1 MGRVKLEIKKIEN
14 TTNRQ
19 VTYSKR
25 RNGLIKKA
33 YELSVLCEID
43 VALIMFSPSG
53 KPSVFSSNN
62 KSIEDIIVRYVNLP
76 KQERGRLQNQEFL
89 QRALAKLKYESS
101 DLNSH
106 AASPM
111 NSADHQLEEIQ
122 QQLAKCKSRLEQV
135 EQRLRVYECD
145 PCEIT
150 TFGEAQYRERIF
162 EHNLNQVRQ
171 RRRFLEENCSDP
183 IRRAHS
189 ASVGGMVM
197 NGGDGQHHQFGS
209 TDGIIPNGVIE
220 NWLLPVPGDDR
231 ADSQSQIFNFLDSNA
246 LWDRVRL
253 FGIKRDGR
261 GGGSVDGM
269 GMTMM
274 MMPQLHHMQ
283 NGDELLLGGGGGD
296 PNHVIGGSTSSGGGR
311 IPRVD
316 DAHWTPPQHYAPP
329 QPQPGVDDDVSLF
342 PSTTYQRERAI
353 LEAFISQL
361 TTPPLTQP
369 DDLI

>member
-62 KSIEDIIVRYVNLP
+62 K
-76 KQERGRLQNQEFL
+76 
-89 QRALAKLKYESS
+89 
-101 DLNSH
+101 
-106 AASPM
+106 
-111 NSADHQLEEIQ
+111 
-122 QQLAKCKSRLEQV
+122 
-135 EQRLRVYECD
+135 RV
-145 PCEIT
+145 
-150 TFGEAQYRERIF
+150 
-162 EHNLNQVRQ
+162 
-171 RRRFLEENCSDP
+171 
-183 IRRAHS
+183 
-189 ASVGGMVM
+189 
-197 NGGDGQHHQFGS
+197 
-209 TDGIIPNGVIE
+209 
-220 NWLLPVPGDDR
+220 
-231 ADSQSQIFNFLDSNA
+231 DSQSQIFNFLDSNA
-246 LWDRVRL
+246 MDA
-253 FGIKRDGR
+253 R
-261 GGGSVDGM
+261 GGGSVEGM
-269 GMTMM
+269 GMTMTM

-283 NGDELLLGGGGGD
+283 NGDELMLGGGGGD
-296 PNHVIGGSTSSGGGR
+296 PNHVIGGSTSAGGGR
-311 IPRVD
+311 IPHVD
-316 DAHWTPPQHYAPP
+316 DAPWTPPHHSAPP
-329 QPQPGVDDDVSLF
+329 QPQPGADDDVSLF

>member
-62 KSIEDIIVRYVNLP
+62 KRYICTTRYAYLLN
-76 KQERGRLQNQEFL
+76 RNRFL

-145 PCEIT
+145 PCEII

-246 LWDRVRL
+246 L
-253 FGIKRDGR
+253 DGR